1 MSSNLSKAE
10 LERAELV
17 NSDLRRAT
25 LDDATLYQ
33 AHCSGSDFS
42 GASFNSTN
50 LKETNFS
57 DAKLCNAALISA
69 DLFDADLSNADL
81 SGANLTGARLVR
93 TKVCNA
99 NFEECIVYGTSVWDL
114 EGVPDKQQNLIIT
127 PVGEPNSITV
137 DDLEIAQFIYLLL
150 RNEKIRNVIDNMVQR
165 AVLIL
170 GRFTPERE
178 LVLNAIRE
186 ELRKSNYLPILFD
199 FEKPSSRNI
208 LESVST
214 IAHLSRFVIA
224 DITEPQAI
232 PGELT
237 HIVKNVRVPILPI
250 FQPKFDENTKSVTN
264 EWGMFWDLAEEDHVL
279 GIYDYPDLATLLAN
293 FKRDIL
299 TPAEEE
305 VEKISIRRQVKQKKK
320 TKTRS
325 RRSQKFLEQ

>member
-1 MSSNLSKAE
+1 MIEEHKYILEQGVGEWNKWRSLKREIKPDLSGINLSNRNFLGANFSGVDFFSTTLNDSCLLSSNLSKAE

-237 HIVKNVRVPILPI
+237 HIVKNVRVPICQFFNQNL
-250 FQPKFDENTKSVTN
+250 
-264 EWGMFWDLAEEDHVL
+264 MR
-279 GIYDYPDLATLLAN
+279 TLN
-293 FKRDIL
+293 
-299 TPAEEE
+299 
-305 VEKISIRRQVKQKKK
+305 Q
-320 TKTRS
+320 
-325 RRSQKFLEQ
+325 